1 MFCHVDSSSWGHR
14 AKKGATNTSADA
26 YGGTV
31 RLGLTLSPAG
41 FESSV
46 GVFLQSDSFGSELG
60 FRATGLLAGATGT
73 SVINAHPRIS
83 NRDTQPLGEET

>member
-1 MFCHVDSSSWGHR
+1 MWILPGGGTGP
-14 AKKGATNTSADA
+14 KKGATNTGADV

-31 RLGLTLSPAG
+31 RLGLTLNPAG
-41 FESSV
+41 LGSSV

>member
-1 MFCHVDSSSWGHR
+1 MWILPGEGTGP
-14 AKKGATNTSADA
+14 KKGATNTGADV

-31 RLGLTLSPAG
+31 RLGLTLNPAG
-41 FESSV
+41 LGSSV

-73 SVINAHPRIS
+73 SVFNAHP
-83 NRDTQPLGEET
+83 